1 VAEGRVNTQLL
12 IDAVVQQTMV
22 FIAQLATAGG
32 VRAPLAKVAGQ
43 VFLDLTSELQ
53 NQGVKKKVIADMFG
67 MALRTYHRRTR
78 ELKESQTDVGRTLWD
93 ATLAFVREQSS
104 CSALEL
110 QRRFRHDDA
119 EILRGILG
127 DLVNSGLVFRSGR
140 GDGAIYRIVGD
151 ADLAAHSAPGG
162 ATGLD
167 YMVWLAVY
175 QSAPLTLAALTEVS
189 KVSAER
195 CEAALKR
202 LILDGRVRRVPDTE
216 PALYE
221 SKEFDVPFGEEQG
234 WEAAVLDHFRALVT
248 AVGMKLAA
256 GRSSA
261 EARDTVGGSTFSF
274 DVVAGAPLER
284 EALGILARHRA
295 ELEELR
301 RRVDLHN
308 SRMPPHQAF
317 RRVVHYMGQYVRDD
331 GDARDPMEGNE

>member
-1 VAEGRVNTQLL
+1 MNTQVL

-93 ATLAFVREQSS
+93 AALSFLRERRSS
-104 CSALEL
+104 SALEI

-119 EILRGILG
+119 EILRGILS

-140 GDGAIYRIVGD
+140 GDSAIYRLVDD
-151 ADLAAHSAPGG
+151 AELAANAGQAGVDH
-162 ATGLD
+162 
-167 YMVWLAVY
+167 MVWLAAY
-175 QSAPLTLAALTEVS
+175 QNGPTTLAALSEAS
-189 KVSAER
+189 KVGGER

-202 LILDGRVRRVPDTE
+202 LVLDGRVIRVPNTE

-221 SKEFDVPFGEEQG
+221 CKAFDVPFGAEQG

-248 AVGMKLAA
+248 AVGMKLAL
-256 GRSSA
+256 GRSNA

-274 DVVAGAPLER
+274 DVVAGQALEQ

-295 ELEELR
+295 ELEALR
-301 RRVDLHN
+301 RRVDLYN
-308 SRMPPHQAF
+308 AQMPRQQAY
-317 RRVVHYMGQYVRDD
+317 RRVVHYLGQYVRDD
-331 GDARDPMEGNE
+331 DDRDPMEGND

>member
-1 VAEGRVNTQLL
+1 MNTQLL

-32 VRAPLAKVAGQ
+32 VRAPLARVAGQ

-78 ELKESQTDVGRTLWD
+78 ELKESRTDIGRTLWD
-93 ATLAFVREQSS
+93 ATLGFLRERQ
-104 CSALEL
+104 AIAAVEI
-110 QRRFRHDDA
+110 QRRFRHDDG
-119 EILRGILG
+119 EILRGVLG

-140 GDGAIYRIVGD
+140 GDTAIYRIVDD
-151 ADLAAHSAPGG
+151 ADLASHSAELG
-162 ATGLD
+162 ATGVD

-175 QSAPLTLAALTEVS
+175 QNGPLTLSALTEVS
-189 KVSAER
+189 KIGAER
-195 CEAALKR
+195 CQLALKR
-202 LILDGRVRRVPDTE
+202 LLADGRVVRVPDTE

-221 SKEFDVPFGEEQG
+221 SKEFDVPFGAEQG

-261 EARDTVGGSTFSF
+261 GASDTVGGSTFSF
-274 DVVAGAPLER
+274 DVVAGSTLER

-295 ELEELR
+295 ELEQLR
-301 RRVDLHN
+301 QRVDQHN
-308 SRMPPHQAF
+308 SRMPSHQAF
-317 RRVVHYMGQYVRDD
+317 RRVVYYMGQYVRDD
-331 GDARDPMEGNE
+331 GDAPDPMEGND

>member
-1 VAEGRVNTQLL
+1 VNTQLL
-12 IDAVVQQTMV
+12 IDAIVQQTMV

-32 VRAPLAKVAGQ
+32 VRAPLARVAGQ
-43 VFLDLTSELQ
+43 VFLDLTNELQ

-67 MALRTYHRRTR
+67 MALRTYHRRSR

-93 ATLAFVREQSS
+93 ATLAFLRERQSS
-104 CSALEL
+104 SALEI
-110 QRRFRHDDA
+110 QRRFRHDDG

-140 GDGAIYRIVGD
+140 GDGAIYRLVD
-151 ADLAAHSAPGG
+151 DVDLASHSASSGV
-162 ATGLD
+162 A
-167 YMVWLAVY
+167 YMVWLSVY
-175 QSAPLTLAALTEVS
+175 QNGPLTLAALTDAC
-189 KVSAER
+189 KLGAER
-195 CEAALKR
+195 CEAALQQ
-202 LILDGRVRRVPDTE
+202 LLLDGRVVRLPDTE

-221 SKEFDVPFGEEQG
+221 SKEFDVPFGAEQG

-248 AVGMKLAA
+248 AVGMKLTA

-274 DVVAGAPLER
+274 DVVPGHTLER

-308 SRMPPHQAF
+308 SGLPHQVF
-317 RRVVHYMGQYVRDD
+317 RRVVYYMGQYVRDD
-331 GDARDPMEGNE
+331 GDVRDSMEGND